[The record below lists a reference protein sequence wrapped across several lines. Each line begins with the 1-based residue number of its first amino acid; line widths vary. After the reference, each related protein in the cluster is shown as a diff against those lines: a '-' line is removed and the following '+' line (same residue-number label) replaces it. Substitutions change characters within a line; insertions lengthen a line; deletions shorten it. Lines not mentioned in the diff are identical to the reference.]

1 MKLIK
6 SEEYVYW
13 FRWLDN
19 EDIVRDIL
27 WAHIDSIKLLNS
39 FPTMLIC
46 DTTYKTNKYHLLLL
60 EIVGITSTNMNF
72 VVAFAYLSSER
83 TDNFE

>member
-6 SEEYVYW
+6 IEEYVYW

-72 VVAFAYLSSER
+72 VVVGSEMCIR
-83 TDNFE
+83 DRGYCQ